1 MQRKYIYVLFII
13 LLLIVSCTRVDE
25 VEPDVETLKSELQ
38 KNALDDQIS
47 LKEQQLETLRA
58 EAQDLVDSLRSKEL
72 MLVIREAKLDSVENA
87 LQAWEEDLL
96 QKELNQKK
104 MRSTSYLVLFIGI
117 VLLIFSLFILFR
129 PKKTE
134 PEKPVEKPFT
144 KAEEKAEK
152 KPGPAPKAGEKP
164 AGESAPSVAVKEE
177 PKDTGKT
184 ATPAKKETP
193 KKKEPAKAKP
203 VKKEPTAAK
212 EEKPATR
219 TKKPAAKK
227 TTTKKPPAKDSGEK

>member
-13 LLLIVSCTRVDE
+13 LLLIVSCTKVDE

-38 KNALDDQIS
+38 KNALDDQIN

-58 EAQDLVDSLRSKEL
+58 EAQDLMDSLRAKEL
-72 MLVIREAKLDSVENA
+72 MLVIREAKLDSVEKA
-87 LQAWEEDLL
+87 LTVWEADLQ

-104 MRSTSYLVLFIGI
+104 MRSTAYLVLFIGI
-117 VLLIFSLFILFR
+117 VLLIFSLFILFK

-152 KPGPAPKAGEKP
+152 KPGAAPKPGEKP
-164 AGESAPSVAVKEE
+164 AGESASSVAVKEE
-177 PKDTGKT
+177 PKKTGTT
-184 ATPAKKETP
+184 ATAAKKETP
-193 KKKEPAKAKP
+193 KKKEPAKVKP
-203 VKKEPTAAK
+203 VKTEPTAVK
-212 EEKPATR
+212 EEKPETG

-227 TTTKKPPAKDSGEK
+227 TTAQKPPAKDTGKK